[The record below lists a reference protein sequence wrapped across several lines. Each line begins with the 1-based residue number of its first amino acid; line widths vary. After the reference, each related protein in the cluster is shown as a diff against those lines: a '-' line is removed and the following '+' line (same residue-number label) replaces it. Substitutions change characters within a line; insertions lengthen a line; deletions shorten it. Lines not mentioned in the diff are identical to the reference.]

1 MQIIDKIP
9 KLKPRAVDAHKG
21 DFGKVLIVAGSLGM
35 SGAAALAGRG
45 ALRSGAGLV
54 RIAVPESIL
63 PIVASLDPCYTTI
76 PLPEDAAGRIS
87 AAAVPK
93 ILNAVAENDAVAFG
107 PGVGTST
114 DLRSILDKLGDQEAL
129 RIVIDADG
137 LNNLAGLGDWPAR
150 TRANLILT
158 PHPGEMK
165 RLWRSLIREPMPP
178 NRQDQATEF
187 ARRTGAIVVLKGAGT
202 VVTDGEKVYTN
213 KTGNPGMATAG
224 SGDVLTGM
232 ITALIAQGMSN
243 LEAAIL
249 AVYTHGKAADI
260 AAQTTTQT
268 SLIATDIIETLPKAW
283 PQP

>member
-21 DFGKVLIVAGSLGM
+21 DFGRVLIVAGSLGM
-35 SGAAALAGRG
+35 SGAAALAGRS

-54 RIAVPESIL
+54 RIAVPESVL
-63 PIVASLDPCYTTI
+63 PIVASIDPCYTTI
-76 PLPEDAAGRIS
+76 LLPEDAAGRIS
-87 AAAVPK
+87 AEAVPA
-93 ILNAVAENDAVAFG
+93 ILSAIEENDAIAFG
-107 PGVGTST
+107 PGIGTST
-114 DLRSILDKLGDQEAL
+114 DLRSILEKLCDQEAL

-165 RLWRSLIREPMPP
+165 KLWRSLIREPMPP

-249 AVYTHGKAADI
+249 AVHVHGKAADI

-268 SLIATDIIETLPKAW
+268 ALIATDIIETLPKAW